1 MHNNSS
7 NNNNSNNNSSST
19 STNTSNSYNNDN
31 NDNGFSS
38 GQYVRCLFLSTV
50 STLNVGFCGGR
61 KTGGAREKLLG
72 ARTATKNR
80 LNPDGTRTMSGNR
93 IQATAVVRAL
103 TTVSSMFP
111 KTPVSPC
118 LVIVLA

>member
-1 MHNNSS
+1 MIMMIME
-7 NNNNSNNNSSST
+7 
-19 STNTSNSYNNDN
+19 
-31 NDNGFSS
+31 FSS

-80 LNPDGTRTMSGNR
+80 LDPHGTRTTSGNR